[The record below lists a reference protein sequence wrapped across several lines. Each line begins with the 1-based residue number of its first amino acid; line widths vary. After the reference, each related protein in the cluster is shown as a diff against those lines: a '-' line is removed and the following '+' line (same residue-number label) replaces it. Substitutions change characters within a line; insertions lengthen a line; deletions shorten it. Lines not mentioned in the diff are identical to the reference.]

1 MHAGPLFVG
10 FPTQASNK
18 KALLLDRIFN
28 CQLCARSIDDHQ
40 TAVTLAGICLHNA
53 KVGHGFE
60 QEEGKVG
67 RARNPQTTK
76 IKASKKFINK

>member
-10 FPTQASNK
+10 FPTQATRRHYSSIAFSIVN
-18 KALLLDRIFN
+18 
-28 CQLCARSIDDHQ
+28 CARSIDDHQ